1 MHSRDALQ
9 LPGAAKRTDGKS
21 DEHTGDANRY
31 SDEPVGDVAGPRAER
46 QIQPAQ
52 RQYRER
58 RADHFVKQ
66 LPENPP

>member
-21 DEHTGDANRY
+21 DEHTGDAKRY